1 LCDTEI
7 AAAEAVPRIC
17 AGCVASLLCWHRTT
31 VPSRPSMIT
40 AVQNLASAKHAAE
53 RRGKL

>member
-1 LCDTEI
+1 VAPHLGRTQGASSSKLFIGDVVVHAGALTPVMI
-7 AAAEAVPRIC
+7 A
-17 AGCVASLLCWHRTT
+17 
-31 VPSRPSMIT
+31 